1 MRLLRHDHQILFL
14 IFSMNYSIPADVPKE
29 MHDVFVKNMDRMTC
43 GSGRLF
49 LFAGDQKVEHLN
61 NDFVGPDVSTDD
73 ADPEHLFRI
82 ASQSNI
88 GVFAAQ
94 LGLIARYAPT
104 YQSVPYLIKLN
115 AKSDLIKTNQKDPYS
130 ATWTRVE
137 DVVQFK
143 DQSGLQVVGVGYT
156 IFPGSEFESQMYAE
170 AAEHIFDA
178 HQHGLVSVIWAYPR
192 GKAVTDERDPHLI
205 AGVAGI
211 AASMGAD
218 FVKVNPPQRDGKIS
232 ADFLKEAV
240 AAAGNTKVICAGGA
254 STNVKQFLQ
263 TLYDQIHIAGCA
275 GNATGRNIHQKS
287 LSDAVNFCNAIYAL
301 TVEGKTVD
309 EAMNIYTDE
318 RQDN

>member
-1 MRLLRHDHQILFL
+1 M
-14 IFSMNYSIPADVPKE
+14 
-29 MHDVFVKNMDRMTC
+29 
-43 GSGRLF
+43 
-49 LFAGDQKVEHLN
+49 
-61 NDFVGPDVSTDD
+61 GPDVSTDD

-104 YQSVPYLIKLN
+104 YPNVPYLIKLN

-130 ATWTRVE
+130 ATWTSIQ
-137 DVVQFK
+137 DVVRFK
-143 DQSGLQVVGVGYT
+143 QSSGLQIAGIGYT
-156 IFPGSEFESQMYAE
+156 IYPGSEFESQMFAE
-170 AAEHIFDA
+170 AAKLVFEA
-178 HQHGLVSVIWAYPR
+178 HQQGLVTVIWAYPR
-192 GKAVTDERDPHLI
+192 GKAVVNEKDPRLV

-211 AASMGAD
+211 VASMGSD
-218 FVKVNPPQRDGKIS
+218 FVKVNPPHAENMSS
-232 ADFLKEAV
+232 AEMLKEAV
-240 AAAGNTKVICAGGA
+240 LAAGRTRVICAGGA